1 MTMEMAIYVSMAIVM
16 FGVSVMVAFAVW
28 LKKQETPEFSFLR
41 HIRNMRMNA
50 VQYEK
55 FASSARMMMYL
66 YAFLAGIEANKGDVS
81 MAVTFGALFLGL
93 QATLFG
99 MRTKWVWSFFKTR
112 GDSFQ

>member
-1 MTMEMAIYVSMAIVM
+1 MTMEMGIFVLMGIVT
-16 FGVSVMVAFAVW
+16 VWALSLVAFAVW
-28 LKKQETPEFSFLR
+28 SKKQETPEFSFLR

-99 MRTKWVWSFFKTR
+99 MRMKWV
-112 GDSFQ
+112 